1 MIGVVLAGGASK
13 RMGRDKSTVELAG
26 TPLIAWVVGALES
39 VCSDV
44 VIAGRDWEGRR
55 RLDDH
60 PDFKG
65 PLAGLAAALEMGDDV
80 LLVAVDQP
88 WLRPATLQG
97 LAARAGTAVPVDDG
111 VPQVTC
117 ARFDRAVDLSV
128 NDGSLQ
134 SIVSP
139 QDHIGF
145 EAWSRWGE
153 DGRSWFSIDTPADLE
168 AGVSLYG
175 PPGKSDGPLA

>member
-1 MIGVVLAGGASK
+1 
-13 RMGRDKSTVELAG
+13 MGRDKATVELAG
-26 TPLIAWVVGALES
+26 APLIAWVTGALET
-39 VCSDV
+39 VCSEV
-44 VIAGRDWEGRR
+44 VISGRNWEGRR

-88 WLRPATLQG
+88 WLRPATVQG
-97 LAARAGTAVPVDDG
+97 LAAQVGTGVPVDEG

-117 ARFDRAVDLSV
+117 ARFDRAVDLSI

-134 SIVSP
+134 SIVRP
-139 QDHIGF
+139 QDHIALD
-145 EAWSRWGE
+145 AWSRWGE
-153 DGRSWFSIDTPADLE
+153 DGRSWFSVDTPADLE
-168 AGVSLYG
+168 AGLGLYG
-175 PPGKSDGPLA
+175 PPEKSDGPLA